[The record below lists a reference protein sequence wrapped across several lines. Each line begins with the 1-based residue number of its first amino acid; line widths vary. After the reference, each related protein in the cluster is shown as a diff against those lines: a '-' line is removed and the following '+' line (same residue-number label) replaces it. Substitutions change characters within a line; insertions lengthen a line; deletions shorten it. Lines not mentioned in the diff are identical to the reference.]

1 MVLKTDGS
9 KSQRFF
15 IKKTVFKSGLINGL
29 RNFGFFK

>member
-9 KSQRFF
+9 KSERFF
-15 IKKTVFKSGLINGL
+15 IKITVFKSSLINGL